1 MNSIIHVFI
10 HVTTGQEDSQKKS
23 EGEGDGG
30 SGEEGRGEGSE
41 GGSEDQ
47 AVMVYYKRGIYL
59 DPDATLKDLR
69 NAFLDSGMYNIC
81 TLKLTCIAHHK
92 VHTM

>member
-1 MNSIIHVFI
+1 MNSIIHV
-10 HVTTGQEDSQKKS
+10 HVTTGQDDSQKNG

-69 NAFLDSGMYNIC
+69 NAFLDSGMYNTC
-81 TLKLTCIAHHK
+81 TLKLKCIAHHK
-92 VHTM
+92 AHTM